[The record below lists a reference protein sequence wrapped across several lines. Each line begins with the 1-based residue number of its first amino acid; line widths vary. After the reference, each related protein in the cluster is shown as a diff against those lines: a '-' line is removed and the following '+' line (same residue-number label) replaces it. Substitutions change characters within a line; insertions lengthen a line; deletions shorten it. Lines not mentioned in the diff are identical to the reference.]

1 MKIIAFILVL
11 VYTIS
16 LLYSLIKNLQRI
28 KTDNNVIVT
37 WNNIITTAFMLSISV
52 SLIIEI
58 IKDF

>member
-11 VYTIS
+11 IYTIS

-28 KTDNNVIVT
+28 KTDNNIIVT
-37 WNNIITTAFMLSISV
+37 CNNIISTAYIITIGIT
-52 SLIIEI
+52 LIIEI

>member
-37 WNNIITTAFMLSISV
+37 WNNIITTAFMLSVGV